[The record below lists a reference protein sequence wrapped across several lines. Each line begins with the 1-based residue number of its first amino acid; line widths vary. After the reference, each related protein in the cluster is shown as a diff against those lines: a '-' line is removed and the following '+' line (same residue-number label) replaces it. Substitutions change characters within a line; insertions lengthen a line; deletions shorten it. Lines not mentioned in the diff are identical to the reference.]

1 MPMCGFQPRLAIAS
15 MRQPVRRTGF
25 GVRRRRT
32 PQSIPLRKRRGATHS
47 NRGPRSAFGTKG
59 LVGEEAAMTGAI
71 PFDAPGV
78 ELGHHGDDCSS
89 VSIVGNHGL
98 GEP

>member
-1 MPMCGFQPRLAIAS
+1 MFAEGEPRNPFRSESGAE
-15 MRQPVRRTGF
+15 RRI
-25 GVRRRRT
+25 RT
-32 PQSIPLRKRRGATHS
+32 EA
-47 NRGPRSAFGTKG
+47 RSAFGTKG